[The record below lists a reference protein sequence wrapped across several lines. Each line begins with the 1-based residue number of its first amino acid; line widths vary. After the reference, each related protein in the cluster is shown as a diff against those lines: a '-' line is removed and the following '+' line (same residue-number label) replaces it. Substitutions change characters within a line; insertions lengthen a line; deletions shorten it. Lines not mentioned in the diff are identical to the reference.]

1 MVVPA
6 NPDGN
11 WFAAYADL
19 KTSNM
24 TNEIAAK
31 ETRELEIQVDLFQS
45 PLELLDH
52 LLDTDKVA
60 LDELSIASITDQYL
74 MIIKK
79 MSFYDMDLV
88 SSFLLMAA
96 TLIQIKS
103 SLLLPMQKTKTESD
117 SEFDPSSELIFQ
129 LLRYRRCRM
138 IALQLKERHELY
150 AMSYYK
156 PEELPQHLGIN
167 KKIKRQK
174 LNPDRFA
181 EAVDAIVSRNSA
193 RFQSSKSTMD
203 QILQREIISVNS
215 CMDIVLDKL
224 INKSQFFFYEVFTP
238 DQSKETVIAGFLA
251 ILELLRRNRITVQQ
265 RTIFAPIY
273 IEVKEK

>member
-251 ILELLRRNRITVQQ
+251 ILELLRRNLITVQQ

>member
-1 MVVPA
+1 
-6 NPDGN
+6 
-11 WFAAYADL
+11 
-19 KTSNM
+19 M

-251 ILELLRRNRITVQQ
+251 ILELLRRNLITVQQ